1 MFVSS
6 QRTEYNAEMI
16 DPGIKTLFDRKK
28 QMHIYKI

>member
-1 MFVSS
+1 MFIVS
-6 QRTEYNAEMI
+6 QRTEYNTVMI